1 MLLPKPY
8 LKAILNQEPGQA
20 YRACLDLLGADNSPD
35 RPSTQE
41 IVYGCEIQFALQAL
55 TEGKLDRLYNFGDL
69 DGRGSRL
76 MWSVLDPRPSSR
88 VCFLGAGPFP
98 VTALLLR
105 QRYPQARVTC
115 LENDLTGFL
124 IGREVCRVLQC
135 EVDFLYQDAHQAD
148 LSEFEVIVMAAMVG
162 DRHTLVEKLL
172 RETRAEL
179 VVRGSLSFTDP
190 RVHTVASDFDE
201 TGQVSSKKS

>member
-1 MLLPKPY
+1 
-8 LKAILNQEPGQA
+8 
-20 YRACLDLLGADNSPD
+20 LDLLGADNSPD

-41 IVYGCEIQFALQAL
+41 IVYGCEIQFALRAL

-115 LENDLTGFL
+115 L
-124 IGREVCRVLQC
+124 
-135 EVDFLYQDAHQAD
+135 
-148 LSEFEVIVMAAMVG
+148 VIVMAAMVG